1 MSEMSEED
9 HVESFEIGNADDASD
24 GSAIDQPVETDI
36 PYQVEDQQTNDITAQ
51 TLQSAL
57 VENNDQPQGQPTQ
70 SQAVS
75 RPGRSILADIPPNI
89 AQIRQ
94 LLFECADR
102 IELSVTEFERFWP
115 FVDNVWVKQ
124 RTNASKSGRCTSEYY
139 ICRLRRPTVRP
150 QQQQQQQTERKRAR
164 RRTVREKSMCNVSIK
179 VVRNEGPVPGIVIT
193 RTPGSDRHHRHDLD
207 HIDKI
212 KRNSGLMELV
222 RNEACKGYLPSSVFH
237 KLREEPN
244 KLAAA
249 GGKHLTVTDVR
260 NASAKWRMQNP
271 DVELVPHPGFQ
282 YQLGFGIVK
291 VQQPDQQQQ
300 DQQGDQQSGEQE
312 AAPVRQLPPGTLPFP
327 PKEFSLD
334 FLDSYLPPPAV
345 MGSKPQY
352 PHVTV
357 SYASSMDGRLS
368 LTPGA
373 QTILSGPEANLMTH
387 YLRSR
392 HDAILVGV
400 GTMLADN
407 PELNCRLEGA
417 GGYGGLGRMWQP
429 RPVIID
435 PLARW
440 DPRPETS
447 RLMQAAM
454 DGRGRPPWVIVAPNT
469 QVPPDRVVR
478 LKGHGGDYLCIME
491 VRPPGWRLRWQAI
504 LHALAAEGIRSV
516 LVEGGGR
523 VLSDLLSAE
532 HVHFVDSVVV
542 TLAPTFLG
550 AQGVGVAPLPGM
562 GEMGAP
568 IAPVDPRDVTWT
580 FLGKNAIMCGK
591 VGRRE
596 QQHEQGT
603 QAV

>member
-1 MSEMSEED
+1 MDEED
-9 HVESFEIGNADDASD
+9 HVDSLEIESADDASD
-24 GSAIDQPVETDI
+24 EASIDQPAEINV
-36 PYQVEDQQTNDITAQ
+36 PDQDGEQLQTSTNDITAQ
-51 TLQSAL
+51 TSESAP
-57 VENNDQPQGQPTQ
+57 ENNNNQ
-70 SQAVS
+70 SQVVS

-89 AQIRQ
+89 AQVRQ

-102 IELSVTEFERFWP
+102 IELTVTEFERFWP

-150 QQQQQQQTERKRAR
+150 QQQQQQQQTERKRAR
-164 RRTVREKSMCNVSIK
+164 RRTVRERSMCNVSIK
-179 VVRNEGPVPGIVIT
+179 VVHNEGPLPGIVIT

-207 HIDKI
+207 YIDKI

-222 RNEACKGYLPSSVFH
+222 RNEACKGFLPSSVFH

-244 KLAAA
+244 RLAAA
-249 GGKHLTVTDVR
+249 GGNHLTVTDVR

-291 VQQPDQQQQ
+291 IQPSDQQQQ
-300 DQQGDQQSGEQE
+300 QGEQQSAEE
-312 AAPVRQLPPGTLPFP
+312 ELAPARHLPPGTLPFP
-327 PKEFSLD
+327 PTSFSLD
-334 FLDSYLPPPAV
+334 FLGPYLPPPAV
-345 MGSKPQY
+345 TGSKPQY

-357 SYASSMDGRLS
+357 SYASSMDGRVS

-392 HDAILVGV
+392 HDAILIGV

-407 PELNCRLEGA
+407 PQLNCRLEGA
-417 GGYGGLGRMWQP
+417 GGYGGLSRMWHP

-447 RLMQAAM
+447 RLMQAVV

-478 LKGHGGDYLCIME
+478 LKGYGGDYLCIME

-504 LHALAAEGIRSV
+504 LHALTAEGIRSV

-532 HVHFVDSVVV
+532 HAQFVDSVVV

-550 AQGVGVAPLPGM
+550 AQGVGVAPAPGI

-568 IAPVDPRDVTWT
+568 VPPVDPRDVTWT

-596 QQHEQGT
+596 QQQQQQEQEQGT
-603 QAV
+603 RTG